1 MRKFLALLFS
11 LSLVFSAVSK
21 ASAQQNLASADLYPA
36 DISAFPVVTA
46 LLDVFDSQK
55 FFASGLKPEAVSVI
69 EDGAQLAVDSLTEM
83 AIPLQLVVA
92 VNQGTPLDARDANGI
107 SRFQRVAQVIAQWAQ
122 SRPADLPDD
131 FSLVSQA
138 GAVINHSSAAD
149 FVVGLGGFQPDFR
162 TSIPNLQSLATAMDT
177 VSAQTPQ
184 LGMKRAILFIT
195 PQMPEVDLAAT
206 LEPLIQ
212 RAIENR
218 IRIFIW
224 YVDANTTFATTSAAT
239 FNNLA
244 IQTGGTMFQYS
255 GEERFPDP
263 EAYFSP
269 LRRTYKITYTS
280 RVKITGEH
288 SVRAQVTLPSGSI
301 NSFDQK
307 FSVDVQPPNPIPVTP
322 SSQITRQAPAED
334 PFSESLLPVAQELE
348 IIIEFPDGH
357 QRALARTTLYVDDKI
372 ADENTVEPFNKFS
385 WDLTA
390 YVERGEHQ
398 LVVEAVDVL
407 GLSKTSMPVPVTV
420 TVIKPPSGPA
430 AFLAQYRTQI
440 TFGAII
446 FAGLMLFLILLSG
459 RLRIPSLRAAQDA
472 RRAESDPLTQSVGTI
487 MEAPPPIVPAEKN
500 KKKNLFSR
508 KAVPAAKSKKEV
520 KTVRDAAAA
529 FFRINPD
536 GQIALAAPIPV
547 IEKEMIFG
555 TDPVQCTQIMDDPSI
570 SSVHAR
576 LRQVDDGGFLLL
588 DNSSIA
594 GTWANYEPVPR
605 EGHRLRHGD
614 MVHFGQLMYR
624 FMLTVPPTASTPKIT
639 FAQNIEE

>member
-55 FFASGLKPEAVSVI
+55 FFASGLKSEAVSVI
-69 EDGAQLAVDSLTEM
+69 EDGAQLPVDSLTEM

-107 SRFQRVAQVIAQWAQ
+107 SRFQRVGQVIAQWAQ

-177 VSAQTPQ
+177 VNAQTPQ

-269 LRRTYKITYTS
+269 LRRTYKLTYTS
-280 RVKITGEH
+280 RVKTTGEH

-334 PFSESLLPVAQELE
+334 PFSESLLPAAQELE

-390 YVERGEHQ
+390 YIESGEHQ

-407 GLSKTSMPVPVTV
+407 GLSKTSMPVPVIV

-472 RRAESDPLTQSVGTI
+472 RRAEADPLTQSVGTI
-487 MEAPPPIVPAEKN
+487 MEAPLPIVPAEKN

-508 KAVPAAKSKKEV
+508 KAAPAAKSKKEV
-520 KTVRDAAAA
+520 KAVRDAAAA

-576 LRQVDDGGFLLL
+576 LRQIDDGGFLLL

-594 GTWANYEPVPR
+594 GTWVNYEPVPR